1 MTEQRPNRSEA
12 SLTSASENEAHQHR
26 SQPVAAPGARRS
38 PQVPGEVPDRA
49 MIAGVPNRRG
59 PNRTDIGVPLTEFGT
74 AQAIM
79 GVFAAEP
86 GEELNPARF
95 EQATAS
101 YEELRKAYPADLP
114 PTHPAPG
121 YALAH
126 GDAMA
131 SEMQAIEGASPT
143 GSASAPGAAVGEAY
157 NARPGGGTA
166 DVAAP
171 AKTEAPAAEVGS
183 AFTPSDMPPS
193 MRSPSDA
200 TRPPQADAPGAP
212 AGASSWASASPAP
225 GNAQSLAGTLPAAKD
240 GETNRDAEGSQ
251 APPTNPARRNPL
263 KRFRRK

>member
-1 MTEQRPNRSEA
+1 MTERQRTTSET
-12 SLTSASENEAHQHR
+12 SLTAARENEAQKHP

-38 PQVPGEVPDRA
+38 PQLPGEVPDRA

-59 PNRTDIGVPLTEFGT
+59 PRRPNVGVPLTEAGT

-79 GVFAAEP
+79 NVFAAEP

-101 YEELRKAYPADLP
+101 YEELRKAYPAELP

-131 SEMQAIEGASPT
+131 SELQAIEGPSP
-143 GSASAPGAAVGEAY
+143 SPSAPGAAAGEAHD
-157 NARPGGGTA
+157 ARPGGGTA

-171 AKTEAPAAEVGS
+171 AKTDASAADIGS
-183 AFTPSDMPPS
+183 AFTPSDMPSS

-200 TRPPQADAPGAP
+200 TNPPQTAAA
-212 AGASSWASASPAP
+212 AGESSWAAAAP
-225 GNAQSLAGTLPAAKD
+225 TPGTAQSLGGTLPAAKD
-240 GETNRDAEGSQ
+240 GEPP
-251 APPTNPARRNPL
+251 APDRPRGNPL